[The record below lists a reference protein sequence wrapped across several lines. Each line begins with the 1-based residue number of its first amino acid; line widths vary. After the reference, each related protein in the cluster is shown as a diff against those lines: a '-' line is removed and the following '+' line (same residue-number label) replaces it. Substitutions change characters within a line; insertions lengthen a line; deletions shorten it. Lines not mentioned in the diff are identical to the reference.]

1 MKYDL
6 IIIGVGPA
14 GYSASIYASRYKTNH
29 IIIGEIPGGLA
40 TIAHKVC
47 NYPSE
52 IEISGI
58 ELMEK
63 MKKNVEHSGTQIIND
78 KVLNI
83 EKDKDSFKIKTQDEK
98 EYKAK
103 TILLAIGTKH
113 RKLGLKNESQ
123 FVGKGVSYCAT
134 CDAMFYKDKT
144 VVVVGGSNSA
154 MTASLY
160 LADVAKKVYQIYR
173 GGKLKG
179 ENMWQDQ
186 IFKNEKIEVIY
197 NTNIEE
203 INGEKKVQ
211 SIKLDRE
218 YNNSKELN
226 VDGIFI
232 EIGSEPDYGLIE
244 QLNIETDE
252 NGFIKVKSNQSTN
265 IEGIYA
271 AGDITNGS
279 DNFRQIITACSEGSV
294 AANSIYKYLQLKK

>member
-52 IEISGI
+52 IEISGVD
-58 ELMEK
+58 LMEK
-63 MKKNVEHSGTQIIND
+63 MKKNVEHYNTEIINN
-78 KVLNI
+78 KVVNI
-83 EKDKDSFKIKTQDEK
+83 EKKEDLFKIKTQDKK
-98 EYKAK
+98 EYEAK

-123 FVGKGVSYCAT
+123 FVGRGVSYCAT

-144 VVVVGGSNSA
+144 VVVVGGGNSA

-173 GGKLKG
+173 GEVLKG
-179 ENMWQDQ
+179 EKMWQDQ
-186 IFKNEKIEVIY
+186 ILKNEKIEVIY
-197 NTNIEE
+197 NTNIDE
-203 INGEKKVQ
+203 ISGEKKVQ
-211 SIKLDRE
+211 AIKLDKE
-218 YNNSKELN
+218 YNNSKELD

-244 QLNIETDE
+244 QLNVETDE
-252 NGFIKVKSNQSTN
+252 NGFIKVKPNQSTN
-265 IEGIYA
+265 IEGVYA

-279 DNFRQIITACSEGSV
+279 DNFRQIITACSEGSI
-294 AANSIYKYLQLKK
+294 AANSIYKYLQSKK